1 MAEEFVTMEAHKEFA
16 ARIEAEDKRQNER
29 IKKLEESYDTMQKL
43 TISVEKMAVSVQSMA
58 KEVGKQ
64 GERLSAIE
72 EKPAKNWE
80 KAVWAI
86 GGAVLAAVVAYILKV
101 IGL

>member
-1 MAEEFVTMEAHKEFA
+1 MEEFVTLEAHKEFA
-16 ARIEAEDKRQNER
+16 ARIDAEDNRQNKRLER
-29 IKKLEESYDTMQKL
+29 LEESMAMIQNL
-43 TISVEKMAVSVQSMA
+43 TVSVERMAVSIEGLA

-64 GERLSAIE
+64 GERLTAIE

-86 GGAVLAAVVAYILKV
+86 GSAFLTGIIAYILKV
-101 IGL
+101 MGI

>member
-1 MAEEFVTMEAHKEFA
+1 MEEFVTLEAHKEFA
-16 ARIEAEDKRQNER
+16 ARIDAEDNRHNKRLER
-29 IKKLEESYDTMQKL
+29 LEESMAMIQNL
-43 TISVEKMAVSVQSMA
+43 TVSVERMAVSIEGLA

-64 GERLSAIE
+64 GERLTTIE

-86 GGAVLAAVVAYILKV
+86 GGAFLTGIVAYILKV
-101 IGL
+101 IGI